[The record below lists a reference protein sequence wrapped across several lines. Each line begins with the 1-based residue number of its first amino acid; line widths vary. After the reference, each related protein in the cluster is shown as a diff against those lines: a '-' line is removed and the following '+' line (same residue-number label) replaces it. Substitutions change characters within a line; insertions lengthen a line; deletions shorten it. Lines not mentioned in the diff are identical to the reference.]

1 MSTTISFEIDET
13 LASKA
18 EQIYNALGMNTQMA
32 LSLFIRRT
40 VMDGKLPLAAVT
52 PPPANHASTD
62 QPAPI
67 PESDPH
73 FESKPTGKRITEEMV
88 GAVWQAFLK
97 MRQLGY
103 SANSLASEVS
113 NSTGMNPG
121 SAFIYLTILDNL
133 VKGKPNTRNM
143 KMADLE
149 TYMSK
154 IQNELNT
161 SDYQNALLSLERS
174 VPYWSKSQ
182 FGNFGKHVSLYLNQ
196 HK

>member
-52 PPPANHASTD
+52 SPPAIHASTD
-62 QPAPI
+62 QPAPT

-182 FGNFGKHVSLYLNQ
+182 FGNFSKHVSLYLNQ

>member
-13 LASKA
+13 LASEA

-62 QPAPI
+62 RPAPT

-97 MRQLGY
+97 MRQFGY

-154 IQNELNT
+154 IQNEFNA

-182 FGNFGKHVSLYLNQ
+182 FGNFGKHVLLYLSQ